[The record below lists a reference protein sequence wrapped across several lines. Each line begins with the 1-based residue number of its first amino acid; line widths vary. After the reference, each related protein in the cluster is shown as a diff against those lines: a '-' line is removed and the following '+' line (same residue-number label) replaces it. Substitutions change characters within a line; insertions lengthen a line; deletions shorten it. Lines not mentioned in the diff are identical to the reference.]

1 MSLQLFSLENQ
12 IVLITG
18 SSRGLGWS
26 MAKAVAE
33 AGATVLLHGRDE
45 NLLKERQQYL
55 QELGQQ
61 AEYYL
66 FDVTND
72 EEVLAAFGKIREQ
85 YGRLDGLINNA
96 GIQHRRPLT
105 EFELEDF
112 DRVVSTN
119 LRASWLLSREA
130 VRLMQAQ
137 GSGSIVNIASI
148 MGPQARKTI
157 SAYTASKAGVVGL
170 TKALAVELGSK
181 GIRCN
186 GIAPGYFATEMA
198 TDLVNDSEFTAFV
211 SGRTPMQRWGNPDEL
226 GGAAVFLLSNAASY
240 INGIVIFV
248 DGGMSC
254 QV

>member
-1 MSLQLFSLENQ
+1 LSLQLFSLENQ

-26 MAKAVAE
+26 MAQAVAE

-112 DRVVSTN
+112 DRVVNTN

-130 VRLMQAQ
+130 ARLMQAQ

-181 GIRCN
+181 RIRCN

>member
-55 QELGQQ
+55 QELGQH

-96 GIQHRRPLT
+96 GIQHRRPLA

-112 DRVVSTN
+112 DRVVNTN

-211 SGRTPMQRWGNPDEL
+211 SGRTPMQRWGDPDEL
-226 GGAAVFLLSNAASY
+226 GGAA
-240 INGIVIFV
+240 
-248 DGGMSC
+248 
-254 QV
+254 

>member
-1 MSLQLFSLENQ
+1 
-12 IVLITG
+12 
-18 SSRGLGWS
+18 

-45 NLLKERQQYL
+45 NLLKERKQYL
-55 QELGQQ
+55 QELGQN
-61 AEYYL
+61 AEYYF
-66 FDVTND
+66 FDVAND

-112 DRVVSTN
+112 DRVVNSN
-119 LRASWLLSREA
+119 LRGSWLLSREA
-130 VRLMQAQ
+130 ARLMQAQ

-157 SAYTASKAGVVGL
+157 STYTASKAGVVGL

-226 GGAAVFLLSNAASY
+226 GGTAVFLLSKAASY

>member
-1 MSLQLFSLENQ
+1 LSLQLFSLENQ

-26 MAKAVAE
+26 MAQAVAE

-112 DRVVSTN
+112 DRVVNTN

-130 VRLMQAQ
+130 ACLMQAQ

-240 INGIVIFV
+240 VNGIVIFV

>member
-1 MSLQLFSLENQ
+1 MNSSLFSLENQ
-12 IVLITG
+12 IVLISG

-45 NLLKERQQYL
+45 NLLKERKQHL
-55 QELGQQ
+55 QDLGQN
-61 AEYYL
+61 AEYYI
-66 FDVTND
+66 FDVAND
-72 EEVLAAFGKIREQ
+72 DEVLAAFGKIQEQ
-85 YGRLDGLINNA
+85 HGKLDGLINNA
-96 GIQHRRPLT
+96 GIQHRRPIT

-112 DRVVSTN
+112 DQVMDTN

-130 VRLMQAQ
+130 VRLMQGH

-157 SAYTASKAGVVGL
+157 SAYTTSKAGVVGL
-170 TKALAVELGSK
+170 TKALAVELGPQ

-186 GIAPGYFATEMA
+186 GIAPGFFATEMNTA
-198 TDLVNDSEFTAFV
+198 LVNDSEFTAFV
-211 SGRTPMQRWGNPDEL
+211 SGRTPMQRWGDPDEL
-226 GGAAVFLLSNAASY
+226 GGTAVFLLSKAASY
-240 INGIVIFV
+240 VNGNVIFV
-248 DGGMSC
+248 DGGLAC

>member
-1 MSLQLFSLENQ
+1 
-12 IVLITG
+12 
-18 SSRGLGWS
+18 

-112 DRVVSTN
+112 DRVVNTN

-130 VRLMQAQ
+130 ARLMQAQ

-226 GGAAVFLLSNAASY
+226 GGTAVFLLSKAASY

>member
-112 DRVVSTN
+112 DRVVNTN

-130 VRLMQAQ
+130 ARLMQAQ

-226 GGAAVFLLSNAASY
+226 GGAAVFLLS
-240 INGIVIFV
+240 
-248 DGGMSC
+248 
-254 QV
+254 

>member
-1 MSLQLFSLENQ
+1 
-12 IVLITG
+12 
-18 SSRGLGWS
+18 

-72 EEVLAAFGKIREQ
+72 AEVLAAFGKIREQ

-112 DRVVSTN
+112 DRVVNTN

-157 SAYTASKAGVVGL
+157 SAYTTSKAGVVGL

>member
-1 MSLQLFSLENQ
+1 
-12 IVLITG
+12 
-18 SSRGLGWS
+18 
-26 MAKAVAE
+26 
-33 AGATVLLHGRDE
+33 
-45 NLLKERQQYL
+45 
-55 QELGQQ
+55 
-61 AEYYL
+61 
-66 FDVTND
+66 
-72 EEVLAAFGKIREQ
+72 
-85 YGRLDGLINNA
+85 
-96 GIQHRRPLT
+96 
-105 EFELEDF
+105 
-112 DRVVSTN
+112 
-119 LRASWLLSREA
+119 
-130 VRLMQAQ
+130 MQAQ

-181 GIRCN
+181 RIRCN

-226 GGAAVFLLSNAASY
+226 GGTAVFLLSKAASY

>member
-26 MAKAVAE
+26 MAQAVAE

-96 GIQHRRPLT
+96 GIQHRRP
-105 EFELEDF
+105 
-112 DRVVSTN
+112 
-119 LRASWLLSREA
+119 
-130 VRLMQAQ
+130 
-137 GSGSIVNIASI
+137 
-148 MGPQARKTI
+148 
-157 SAYTASKAGVVGL
+157 
-170 TKALAVELGSK
+170 
-181 GIRCN
+181 
-186 GIAPGYFATEMA
+186 
-198 TDLVNDSEFTAFV
+198 
-211 SGRTPMQRWGNPDEL
+211 
-226 GGAAVFLLSNAASY
+226 
-240 INGIVIFV
+240 
-248 DGGMSC
+248 
-254 QV
+254 

>member
-1 MSLQLFSLENQ
+1 
-12 IVLITG
+12 V
-18 SSRGLGWS
+18 
-26 MAKAVAE
+26 
-33 AGATVLLHGRDE
+33 
-45 NLLKERQQYL
+45 
-55 QELGQQ
+55 GQQ

-66 FDVTND
+66 FDVTNYQ
-72 EEVLAAFGKIREQ
+72 EVLAAFGKIREQ
-85 YGRLDGLINNA
+85 YARLDGLINNA

-157 SAYTASKAGVVGL
+157 SAYTTSKAGVVGL

-226 GGAAVFLLSNAASY
+226 GGTAVFLLSKAASY

>member
-1 MSLQLFSLENQ
+1 
-12 IVLITG
+12 
-18 SSRGLGWS
+18 
-26 MAKAVAE
+26 MAQAVAE

-66 FDVTND
+66 FDVTNYQ
-72 EEVLAAFGKIREQ
+72 EVLAAFGKIREQ
-85 YGRLDGLINNA
+85 YARLDGLINNA

-112 DRVVSTN
+112 DRVVNTN

>member
-1 MSLQLFSLENQ
+1 
-12 IVLITG
+12 
-18 SSRGLGWS
+18 

-112 DRVVSTN
+112 DRVVNTN

-226 GGAAVFLLSNAASY
+226 GGAAVFLLSKAASY

>member
-1 MSLQLFSLENQ
+1 MNSSLFSLENQ
-12 IVLITG
+12 IVLISG

-33 AGATVLLHGRDE
+33 AGATILLQGRDE
-45 NLLKERQQYL
+45 KLLKERKRHL
-55 QELGQQ
+55 QEVGQN
-61 AEYYL
+61 AEYYI
-66 FDVTND
+66 FDVAND
-72 EEVLAAFGKIREQ
+72 NEVFAAFGKIREQ
-85 YGRLDGLINNA
+85 HGKLDGLINNA

-112 DRVVSTN
+112 DRVLATN

-157 SAYTASKAGVVGL
+157 SAYTTSKAGVVGL
-170 TKALAVELGSK
+170 TKALAVELGPQ

-186 GIAPGYFATEMA
+186 GIAPGFFATEMNTA
-198 TDLVNDSEFTAFV
+198 LVNDAEFTAFV
-211 SGRTPMQRWGNPDEL
+211 SGRTPMQRWGDPDEL
-226 GGAAVFLLSNAASY
+226 GGTAVFLLSKAASY
-240 INGIVIFV
+240 VNGNVIFV
-248 DGGMSC
+248 DGGLAC

>member
-1 MSLQLFSLENQ
+1 MNSSLFSLENQ

-45 NLLKERQQYL
+45 NLLKERKQYL
-55 QELGQQ
+55 QELGQN
-61 AEYYL
+61 AEYYI
-66 FDVTND
+66 FDVAND
-72 EEVLAAFGKIREQ
+72 DEVLAAFGKIREQ
-85 YGRLDGLINNA
+85 HGKLDGLINNA

-112 DRVVSTN
+112 DRVMDTN

-130 VRLMQAQ
+130 VRLMQVQ

-157 SAYTASKAGVVGL
+157 SAYTTSKAGVVGL
-170 TKALAVELGSK
+170 TKALAVELGPQ

-186 GIAPGYFATEMA
+186 CIAPGYFATEMA
-198 TDLVNDSEFTAFV
+198 TDLIKDPEFTSFI
-211 SGRTPMQRWGNPDEL
+211 SERTPMQRWGDPDEL

-240 INGIVIFV
+240 INGTVIFV

>member
-1 MSLQLFSLENQ
+1 
-12 IVLITG
+12 
-18 SSRGLGWS
+18 

-45 NLLKERQQYL
+45 NLLKERKRHL
-55 QELGQQ
+55 KELGQN
-61 AEYYL
+61 AEYYI
-66 FDVTND
+66 FDVAND
-72 EEVLAAFGKIREQ
+72 DEVFAAFGKIREQ
-85 YGRLDGLINNA
+85 HGKLDGLINNA

-112 DRVVSTN
+112 DRVLDTN

-130 VRLMQAQ
+130 VRLIQVQ

-148 MGPQARKTI
+148 MGLQARKTI
-157 SAYTASKAGVVGL
+157 SAYTTSKAGVVGL
-170 TKALAVELGSK
+170 TKALAVELGPQ

-186 GIAPGYFATEMA
+186 GIAPGFFATEMNTA
-198 TDLVNDSEFTAFV
+198 LVNDSEFTAFV

-226 GGAAVFLLSNAASY
+226 GGAAVFLLSKAASY
-240 INGIVIFV
+240 VNGNVIFV
-248 DGGMSC
+248 DGGLAC

>member
-1 MSLQLFSLENQ
+1 MNSSLFSLENQ
-12 IVLITG
+12 IVLISG

-45 NLLKERQQYL
+45 SLLKDRKRHL
-55 QELGQQ
+55 QELGLNV
-61 AEYYL
+61 EYYI
-66 FDVTND
+66 FDVAND
-72 EEVLAAFGKIREQ
+72 NEVLAAFGKIREQ
-85 YGRLDGLINNA
+85 HGKLDGLINNA

-112 DRVVSTN
+112 DRVIDTN

-130 VRLMQAQ
+130 VRFMQGQ

-157 SAYTASKAGVVGL
+157 SAYTTSKAGVVGL
-170 TKALAVELGSK
+170 TKALAVELGPQ

-186 GIAPGYFATEMA
+186 GIAPGFFATEMNTA
-198 TDLVNDSEFTAFV
+198 LVNDAEFTAFV
-211 SGRTPMQRWGNPDEL
+211 SGRTPMQRWGDPDEL
-226 GGAAVFLLSNAASY
+226 GGAAVFLLSKAASY
-240 INGIVIFV
+240 INGNVIFV
-248 DGGMSC
+248 DGGLAC

>member
-1 MSLQLFSLENQ
+1 MNSSLFSLESQ
-12 IVLITG
+12 IILISG

-33 AGATVLLHGRDE
+33 AGATILLQGRDE
-45 NLLKERQQYL
+45 KLLKERKRHL
-55 QELGQQ
+55 QELGQN
-61 AEYYL
+61 AEYYI
-66 FDVTND
+66 FDVAND
-72 EEVLAAFGKIREQ
+72 NEVFAAFGKIREQ
-85 YGRLDGLINNA
+85 HGKLDGLINNA

-112 DRVVSTN
+112 DRVLDTN

-157 SAYTASKAGVVGL
+157 SAYTTSKAGVVGL
-170 TKALAVELGSK
+170 TKALAVELGPQ

-186 GIAPGYFATEMA
+186 GIAPGFFATEMNTA
-198 TDLVNDSEFTAFV
+198 LVNDSEFTAFV
-211 SGRTPMQRWGNPDEL
+211 SGRTPIQRWGDPDEL
-226 GGAAVFLLSNAASY
+226 GGAAVFLLSKAASY
-240 INGIVIFV
+240 VNGNVIFV
-248 DGGMSC
+248 DGGLAS

>member
-112 DRVVSTN
+112 DRVVNTN

-130 VRLMQAQ
+130 ARLMQAQ

-157 SAYTASKAGVVGL
+157 SAYTTSKAGVVGL

-226 GGAAVFLLSNAASY
+226 GGTAVFLLSKAASY

>member
-1 MSLQLFSLENQ
+1 LSLQLFSLENQ

-26 MAKAVAE
+26 MAQAVAE
-33 AGATVLLHGRDE
+33 VGATVLLHGRDE

-112 DRVVSTN
+112 DRVVNTN

-240 INGIVIFV
+240 VNGIVIFV

>member
-1 MSLQLFSLENQ
+1 MNSSLFSLENQ

-45 NLLKERQQYL
+45 NLLKERKQYL
-55 QELGQQ
+55 QELGQN
-61 AEYYL
+61 AEYYI
-66 FDVTND
+66 FDVAND
-72 EEVLAAFGKIREQ
+72 EEVLTAFGKIREQ
-85 YGRLDGLINNA
+85 HGKLDGLINNA

-112 DRVVSTN
+112 DRVVNTN

-130 VRLMQAQ
+130 VRLMQVQ

-157 SAYTASKAGVVGL
+157 SAYTTSKAGVVGL
-170 TKALAVELGSK
+170 TKALAVELGPQ

-186 GIAPGYFATEMA
+186 GIAPGFFATEMNTA
-198 TDLVNDSEFTAFV
+198 LVNDSEFTAFV
-211 SGRTPMQRWGNPDEL
+211 SGRTPMQRWG
-226 GGAAVFLLSNAASY
+226 AAVFLLSKAASY
-240 INGIVIFV
+240 VNGNVIFV
-248 DGGMSC
+248 DGGLAC

>member
-181 GIRCN
+181 RIRCN

-198 TDLVNDSEFTAFV
+198 TDLVKEPQFTAFI

-226 GGAAVFLLSNAASY
+226 GGAAVFLLSKAASY

>member
-33 AGATVLLHGRDE
+33 PGATVLLHGRDE

-66 FDVTND
+66 FHVTND

-85 YGRLDGLINNA
+85 DGRLDGLINNA

-112 DRVVSTN
+112 DRVVNTN
-119 LRASWLLSREA
+119 LRRA
-130 VRLMQAQ
+130 
-137 GSGSIVNIASI
+137 
-148 MGPQARKTI
+148 
-157 SAYTASKAGVVGL
+157 
-170 TKALAVELGSK
+170 
-181 GIRCN
+181 
-186 GIAPGYFATEMA
+186 GYF
-198 TDLVNDSEFTAFV
+198 
-211 SGRTPMQRWGNPDEL
+211 L
-226 GGAAVFLLSNAASY
+226 GKPRA
-240 INGIVIFV
+240 
-248 DGGMSC
+248 
-254 QV
+254 

>member
-1 MSLQLFSLENQ
+1 
-12 IVLITG
+12 
-18 SSRGLGWS
+18 

-45 NLLKERQQYL
+45 NLLKERKRHL
-55 QELGQQ
+55 KELGQN
-61 AEYYL
+61 AEYYI
-66 FDVTND
+66 FDVAND
-72 EEVLAAFGKIREQ
+72 DEVFAAFGKIREQ
-85 YGRLDGLINNA
+85 HGKLDGLINNA

-112 DRVVSTN
+112 DRVLDTN

-130 VRLMQAQ
+130 VRLIQVQ

-157 SAYTASKAGVVGL
+157 SAYTTSKAGVVGL
-170 TKALAVELGSK
+170 TKALAVELGPQ

-186 GIAPGYFATEMA
+186 GIAPGFFATEMNIA
-198 TDLVNDSEFTAFV
+198 LVNDSEFTAFV

-226 GGAAVFLLSNAASY
+226 GGAAVFLLSKAASY
-240 INGIVIFV
+240 VNGNVIFV
-248 DGGMSC
+248 DGGLAC